1 MLHNISEIR
10 YFVTYQITFL
20 MTCQPHNSTKTSI
33 TDNHLFQSIEET
45 DHIDQNNGFNGVKKT
60 TKQQQFC
67 GDCGLFFHS
76 KSGYKRHIEIVHA
89 GNKPY
94 KCSYCSLKFYEKRD
108 LKLHFF
114 RKHSAGNFVICLCVN
129 LSNHL
134 KVKGGLISKGF
145 SLCLKSP
152 KNCATSYPEH

>member
-1 MLHNISEIR
+1 MLIISSLTKIKRFVHAIVLSAIMHNLKIELIVKS
-10 YFVTYQITFL
+10 
-20 MTCQPHNSTKTSI
+20 SI

-45 DHIDQNNGFNGVKKT
+45 DHIVQNNGHNVVKKT

-76 KSGYKRHIEIVHA
+76 KSGYKRHIEIIHA
-89 GNKPY
+89 QNKPY

-129 LSNHL
+129 L
-134 KVKGGLISKGF
+134 ISF
-145 SLCLKSP
+145 
-152 KNCATSYPEH
+152 

>member
-1 MLHNISEIR
+1 ME
-10 YFVTYQITFL
+10 
-20 MTCQPHNSTKTSI
+20 KTSI

-45 DHIDQNNGFNGVKKT
+45 DHIAQNNGLNVVKKAA
-60 TKQQQFC
+60 KQQQFC

-76 KSGYKRHIEIVHA
+76 KSGYKRHIEIIHA

-129 LSNHL
+129 LIILKL
-134 KVKGGLISKGF
+134 KV
-145 SLCLKSP
+145 
-152 KNCATSYPEH
+152 A

>member
-1 MLHNISEIR
+1 MIS
-10 YFVTYQITFL
+10 FL
-20 MTCQPHNSTKTSI
+20 TKIKRLACAIVLSVILNNLKIELYVKTSI

-45 DHIDQNNGFNGVKKT
+45 DHIVQNNEVKKP

-76 KSGYKRHIEIVHA
+76 KSGYKRHIEIIHA

-114 RKHSAGNFVICLCVN
+114 RKHSAGNFACDMFMCKPNIFLIA
-129 LSNHL
+129 LKL
-134 KVKGGLISKGF
+134 KV
-145 SLCLKSP
+145 
-152 KNCATSYPEH
+152 A

>member
-1 MLHNISEIR
+1 MIFSLLTKIKQFVYAIVLSAILHNLKIEF
-10 YFVTYQITFL
+10 FV
-20 MTCQPHNSTKTSI
+20 KTSI

-45 DHIDQNNGFNGVKKT
+45 DHIVQNNGSNVVKKT

-89 GNKPY
+89 QNKPY

-114 RKHSAGNFVICLCVN
+114 RKHSAGNFEIGSCVN
-129 LSNHL
+129 L
-134 KVKGGLISKGF
+134 ISF
-145 SLCLKSP
+145 
-152 KNCATSYPEH
+152 

>member
-1 MLHNISEIR
+1 MQQFYYPFLHNFKIEL
-10 YFVTYQITFL
+10 FVKTF
-20 MTCQPHNSTKTSI
+20 I
-33 TDNHLFQSIEET
+33 TDNHLFQNSIEET
-45 DHIDQNNGFNGVKKT
+45 DHIDQNNGYNEVKKT

-76 KSGYKRHIEIVHA
+76 KSGYKRHIEIIHA

-114 RKHSAGNFVICLCVN
+114 RKHSAGNFEICICVN
-129 LSNHL
+129 L
-134 KVKGGLISKGF
+134 ISFQSRLALRSSK
-145 SLCLKSP
+145 KSP
-152 KNCATSYPEH
+152 GQETGDV